1 MAANHKTRLAEL
13 EKRMAPAPALRV
25 YGEDLRTPG
34 GLFVRTMPPDPAG
47 RHMTRAECVA
57 DAGDAT
63 TIFVVYEDER
73 VSE

>member
-1 MAANHKTRLAEL
+1 MASHKFRLAEL
-13 EKRMAPAPALRV
+13 EKRMAPAPELRI
-25 YGEDLRTPG
+25 YGESLRTPG

-63 TIFVVYEDER
+63 TIFVTYAKDDTDER
-73 VSE
+73 

>member
-1 MAANHKTRLAEL
+1 MARIDARLTEL
-13 EKRMAPAPALRV
+13 EKRMAPAPELRIYGESLRV
-25 YGEDLRTPG
+25 PG

-63 TIFVVYEDER
+63 TLFVTYAKDDTDER
-73 VSE
+73 